1 LARLAVAFGPI
12 LCTNS
17 RKRGVKILMMWRL
30 NQSQLNANGPL
41 RNRQKLGKKNWNI
54 EPDFLDAVHSVGL
67 FAQFKVPIN
76 VTELLFFL
84 K

>member
-1 LARLAVAFGPI
+1 MCRQ
-12 LCTNS
+12 
-17 RKRGVKILMMWRL
+17 VK
-30 NQSQLNANGPL
+30 ANGPL

-76 VTELLFFL
+76 VTELLFFF

>member
-1 LARLAVAFGPI
+1 LSCMCRQ
-12 LCTNS
+12 
-17 RKRGVKILMMWRL
+17 VK
-30 NQSQLNANGPL
+30 ANGPL

-67 FAQFKVPIN
+67 FEQLKVPIN

-84 K
+84 NKIL